1 MYLPNFFDY
10 LSKEKNFSRN
20 TVIAYRKDLETF
32 KLFCLDH
39 YEISNISKVSYPII
53 RDWIINLSEK
63 NLSPL
68 TINRKISSLN
78 KYYDFL
84 LKTQVNKV
92 SPLKNHK
99 RLKVQKKLIIPFSED
114 EVFKVIDVFSND
126 FEGKRNLL
134 IVDTL
139 YSTGIRRDELINI
152 KLNDVFLSENLIKVL
167 GKRNKERLV
176 PVLGNLNK
184 RIKDYLSLRKE
195 VSLSS
200 SYLFITNKGKSI
212 GPSLVYR
219 VVKKYFSKVSTKVK
233 TSPHVL
239 RHSFATH
246 MLNNGAD
253 INSIKEI
260 MGHSSLASTQI
271 YTKIKLPKI
280 INDYLKFRNEIKSSS
295 SNFFIT
301 TKGKKIG
308 PSLVYRVVKNYF
320 SKVSTKVKTSPHV
333 LRHSFATHMLNNGAD
348 INSIKEIM
356 GHSSLASTQIYTKI
370 KLPKII
376 NDYKK
381 NHPRE
386 RKK

>member
-10 LSKEKNFSRN
+10 LSKEKNFSKN
-20 TVIAYRKDLETF
+20 TIVAYKNDLETF
-32 KLFCLDH
+32 KLFCLDQ
-39 YEISNISKVSYPII
+39 YEIKDISIVAYPII
-53 RDWIINLSEK
+53 RNWIINLSEK

-68 TINRKISSLN
+68 TINRKISSLS

-114 EVFKVIDVFSND
+114 EVFKVVDVFSKD

-152 KLNDVFLSENLIKVL
+152 KLNNVFLNEDLIKVL

-176 PVLGNLNK
+176 PVLSGLNK
-184 RIKDYLSLRKE
+184 RIKDYLNFRKKID
-195 VSLSS
+195 STSS
-200 SYLFITNKGKSI
+200 NLFITNKGKSI

-271 YTKIKLPKI
+271 YTKIKLP
-280 INDYLKFRNEIKSSS
+280 
-295 SNFFIT
+295 T
-301 TKGKKIG
+301 
-308 PSLVYRVVKNYF
+308 
-320 SKVSTKVKTSPHV
+320 
-333 LRHSFATHMLNNGAD
+333 
-348 INSIKEIM
+348 
-356 GHSSLASTQIYTKI
+356 
-370 KLPKII
+370 II

>member
-1 MYLPNFFDY
+1 MHLSNFYDY
-10 LSKEKNFSRN
+10 LSKEKNYSSN
-20 TVIAYRKDLETF
+20 TVIAYKKDVETF
-32 KLFCLDH
+32 QDFCRLKF
-39 YEISNISKVSYPII
+39 ELNNLLKVTYPII
-53 RDWIINLSEK
+53 REWIIDLSEK
-63 NLSPL
+63 ELSPL
-68 TINRKISSLN
+68 TINRKISSLS

-84 LKTQVNKV
+84 IKINELKS

-114 EVFKVIDVFSND
+114 EVLKVVDVFSKN

-134 IVDTL
+134 IVDML
-139 YSTGIRRDELINI
+139 YSTGVRRDELINI
-152 KLNDVFLSENLIKVL
+152 KLNDVLLDENLVKVL

-176 PVLGNLNK
+176 PLVLNL
-184 RIKDYLSLRKE
+184 
-195 VSLSS
+195 
-200 SYLFITNKGKSI
+200 KS
-212 GPSLVYR
+212 R
-219 VVKKYFSKVSTKVK
+219 
-233 TSPHVL
+233 
-239 RHSFATH
+239 
-246 MLNNGAD
+246 
-253 INSIKEI
+253 
-260 MGHSSLASTQI
+260 
-271 YTKIKLPKI
+271 

>member
-1 MYLPNFFDY
+1 MHLPNFFDY
-10 LSKEKNFSRN
+10 LSKEKNFSKN
-20 TVIAYRKDLETF
+20 TVVAYKNDLETF
-32 KLFCLDH
+32 KLFCLDQ
-39 YEISNISKVSYPII
+39 YEIKDISIVAYPII
-53 RDWIINLSEK
+53 RNWIINLSEK

-68 TINRKISSLN
+68 TINRKISSLS

-114 EVFKVIDVFSND
+114 EVFKVVDVFSKD

-152 KLNDVFLSENLIKVL
+152 KLNNVFLNEDLIKVL

-176 PVLGNLNK
+176 PVLSGLNK
-184 RIKDYLSLRKE
+184 RIKDYLNFRKKID
-195 VSLSS
+195 STSS
-200 SYLFITNKGKSI
+200 NLFITNKGKSI

-271 YTKIKLPKI
+271 YTKIKLP
-280 INDYLKFRNEIKSSS
+280 
-295 SNFFIT
+295 T
-301 TKGKKIG
+301 
-308 PSLVYRVVKNYF
+308 
-320 SKVSTKVKTSPHV
+320 
-333 LRHSFATHMLNNGAD
+333 
-348 INSIKEIM
+348 
-356 GHSSLASTQIYTKI
+356 
-370 KLPKII
+370 II

>member
-1 MYLPNFFDY
+1 MHLSNFYDY
-10 LSKEKNFSRN
+10 LSKEKKYSSN
-20 TVIAYRKDLETF
+20 TVIAYKKDVETF
-32 KLFCLDH
+32 QDFCSLKF
-39 YEISNISKVSYPII
+39 ELNNLLKVTYPII
-53 RDWIINLSEK
+53 REWIIDLSEK
-63 NLSPL
+63 ELSPL
-68 TINRKISSLN
+68 TINRKISSLS

-84 LKTQVNKV
+84 IKINELKL
-92 SPLKNHK
+92 SPLKKHK

-114 EVFKVIDVFSND
+114 EVLKVVDVFSKN

-134 IVDTL
+134 IVDML
-139 YSTGIRRDELINI
+139 YSTGVRRDELINI
-152 KLNDVFLSENLIKVL
+152 KLNDVLLDENLIKVL

-176 PVLGNLNK
+176 PLVLNLK
-184 RIKDYLSLRKE
+184 SRIK
-195 VSLSS
+195 
-200 SYLFITNKGKSI
+200 
-212 GPSLVYR
+212 
-219 VVKKYFSKVSTKVK
+219 
-233 TSPHVL
+233 
-239 RHSFATH
+239 
-246 MLNNGAD
+246 
-253 INSIKEI
+253 
-260 MGHSSLASTQI
+260 
-271 YTKIKLPKI
+271 
-280 INDYLKFRNEIKSSS
+280 DYLKFRNEIKSSS

-301 TKGKKIG
+301 AKGKKIG

>member
-1 MYLPNFFDY
+1 MHLSNFYDY
-10 LSKEKNFSRN
+10 LSKEKNYSSN
-20 TVIAYRKDLETF
+20 TVIAYKKDVETF
-32 KLFCLDH
+32 QEFCRVKFEL
-39 YEISNISKVSYPII
+39 NNLLKVTYPII
-53 RDWIINLSEK
+53 REWIINLSEK
-63 NLSPL
+63 ELSPL
-68 TINRKISSLN
+68 SINRKISSLS

-84 LKTQVNKV
+84 IKINELKS

-114 EVFKVIDVFSND
+114 EVLKVVDVFSKN

-134 IVDTL
+134 IVDML
-139 YSTGIRRDELINI
+139 YSTGVRRDELINI
-152 KLNDVFLSENLIKVL
+152 KLNDVLLDENLVKVL

-176 PVLGNLNK
+176 PLVLNL
-184 RIKDYLSLRKE
+184 
-195 VSLSS
+195 
-200 SYLFITNKGKSI
+200 KS
-212 GPSLVYR
+212 R
-219 VVKKYFSKVSTKVK
+219 
-233 TSPHVL
+233 
-239 RHSFATH
+239 
-246 MLNNGAD
+246 
-253 INSIKEI
+253 
-260 MGHSSLASTQI
+260 
-271 YTKIKLPKI
+271 

-320 SKVSTKVKTSPHV
+320 SKVSTKVKTSPHF

>member
-1 MYLPNFFDY
+1 MHLSNFYDY
-10 LSKEKNFSRN
+10 LSKEKNYSSN
-20 TVIAYRKDLETF
+20 TVIAYKKDVETF
-32 KLFCLDH
+32 QEFCRVKFEL
-39 YEISNISKVSYPII
+39 NNLLKVTYPII
-53 RDWIINLSEK
+53 REWIIDLSEK
-63 NLSPL
+63 ELSPL
-68 TINRKISSLN
+68 TINRKISSLS

-84 LKTQVNKV
+84 IKINDLKS

-114 EVFKVIDVFSND
+114 EVLKVVDVFSKN
-126 FEGKRNLL
+126 FEGKRNVL
-134 IVDTL
+134 IVDML
-139 YSTGIRRDELINI
+139 YSTGVRRDELINI
-152 KLNDVFLSENLIKVL
+152 KLNDVLLDENLVKVL

-176 PVLGNLNK
+176 PLVLNL
-184 RIKDYLSLRKE
+184 
-195 VSLSS
+195 
-200 SYLFITNKGKSI
+200 KS
-212 GPSLVYR
+212 R
-219 VVKKYFSKVSTKVK
+219 
-233 TSPHVL
+233 
-239 RHSFATH
+239 
-246 MLNNGAD
+246 
-253 INSIKEI
+253 
-260 MGHSSLASTQI
+260 
-271 YTKIKLPKI
+271 

>member
-1 MYLPNFFDY
+1 MLSKLIMHLSNFYDY
-10 LSKEKNFSRN
+10 LSKEKNYSSN
-20 TVIAYRKDLETF
+20 TVIAYKKDVETF
-32 KLFCLDH
+32 QEFCRVKFEL
-39 YEISNISKVSYPII
+39 NNLLKVTYPII
-53 RDWIINLSEK
+53 REWIIDLSEK
-63 NLSPL
+63 ELSPL
-68 TINRKISSLN
+68 TINRKISSLS

-84 LKTQVNKV
+84 IKINDLKS

-114 EVFKVIDVFSND
+114 EVLKVVDVFSKN

-134 IVDTL
+134 IVDML
-139 YSTGIRRDELINI
+139 YSTGVRRDELINI
-152 KLNDVFLSENLIKVL
+152 KLNDVLLDENLVKVL

-176 PVLGNLNK
+176 PLVLNL
-184 RIKDYLSLRKE
+184 
-195 VSLSS
+195 
-200 SYLFITNKGKSI
+200 KS
-212 GPSLVYR
+212 R
-219 VVKKYFSKVSTKVK
+219 
-233 TSPHVL
+233 
-239 RHSFATH
+239 
-246 MLNNGAD
+246 
-253 INSIKEI
+253 
-260 MGHSSLASTQI
+260 
-271 YTKIKLPKI
+271 

>member
-39 YEISNISKVSYPII
+39 YEISNISKVSYQII

-114 EVFKVIDVFSND
+114 EIFKVIDVFSND

-184 RIKDYLSLRKE
+184 RIKDYLSLRKD
-195 VSLSS
+195 VSSSS

-280 INDYLKFRNEIKSSS
+280 INDY
-295 SNFFIT
+295 
-301 TKGKKIG
+301 
-308 PSLVYRVVKNYF
+308 
-320 SKVSTKVKTSPHV
+320 
-333 LRHSFATHMLNNGAD
+333 
-348 INSIKEIM
+348 
-356 GHSSLASTQIYTKI
+356 
-370 KLPKII
+370 
-376 NDYKK
+376 KK

>member
-39 YEISNISKVSYPII
+39 YEISNISKVSYQII

-280 INDYLKFRNEIKSSS
+280 INDY
-295 SNFFIT
+295 
-301 TKGKKIG
+301 
-308 PSLVYRVVKNYF
+308 
-320 SKVSTKVKTSPHV
+320 
-333 LRHSFATHMLNNGAD
+333 
-348 INSIKEIM
+348 
-356 GHSSLASTQIYTKI
+356 
-370 KLPKII
+370 
-376 NDYKK
+376 KK

>member
-10 LSKEKNFSRN
+10 LSKEKNFSKN
-20 TVIAYRKDLETF
+20 TIVAYKNDLETF
-32 KLFCLDH
+32 KLFCLDQ
-39 YEISNISKVSYPII
+39 YEIKDISIVAYPII

-68 TINRKISSLN
+68 TINRKISSLS

-114 EVFKVIDVFSND
+114 EVFKVVDVFSKD

-152 KLNDVFLSENLIKVL
+152 KLNNVFLNEDLIKVL

-176 PVLGNLNK
+176 PVLSGLNK
-184 RIKDYLSLRKE
+184 RIKDYLNFRKKID
-195 VSLSS
+195 STSS
-200 SYLFITNKGKSI
+200 NLFITNKGKSI

-271 YTKIKLPKI
+271 YTKIKLP
-280 INDYLKFRNEIKSSS
+280 
-295 SNFFIT
+295 T
-301 TKGKKIG
+301 
-308 PSLVYRVVKNYF
+308 
-320 SKVSTKVKTSPHV
+320 
-333 LRHSFATHMLNNGAD
+333 
-348 INSIKEIM
+348 
-356 GHSSLASTQIYTKI
+356 
-370 KLPKII
+370 II

>member
-10 LSKEKNFSRN
+10 LSKEKNFSKN
-20 TVIAYRKDLETF
+20 TVVAYKNDLETF
-32 KLFCLDH
+32 KLFCLDQ
-39 YEISNISKVSYPII
+39 YEISDISKVAYPII
-53 RDWIINLSEK
+53 RNWIINLSEK

-68 TINRKISSLN
+68 TINRKISSLS

-280 INDYLKFRNEIKSSS
+280 INDY
-295 SNFFIT
+295 
-301 TKGKKIG
+301 
-308 PSLVYRVVKNYF
+308 
-320 SKVSTKVKTSPHV
+320 
-333 LRHSFATHMLNNGAD
+333 
-348 INSIKEIM
+348 
-356 GHSSLASTQIYTKI
+356 
-370 KLPKII
+370 
-376 NDYKK
+376 KK

>member
-1 MYLPNFFDY
+1 MLSKLIMHLSNFYDY
-10 LSKEKNFSRN
+10 LSKEKNYSSN
-20 TVIAYRKDLETF
+20 TVIAYKKDVETF
-32 KLFCLDH
+32 QEFCRVKFEL
-39 YEISNISKVSYPII
+39 NNLLKVTYPII
-53 RDWIINLSEK
+53 REWIIDLSEK
-63 NLSPL
+63 ELSSL
-68 TINRKISSLN
+68 TINRKISSLS

-84 LKTQVNKV
+84 IKINDLKS

-114 EVFKVIDVFSND
+114 EVLKVVDVFSKN

-134 IVDTL
+134 IVDML
-139 YSTGIRRDELINI
+139 YSTGVRRDELINI
-152 KLNDVFLSENLIKVL
+152 KLNDVLLDENLVKVL

-176 PVLGNLNK
+176 PLVLNL
-184 RIKDYLSLRKE
+184 
-195 VSLSS
+195 
-200 SYLFITNKGKSI
+200 KS
-212 GPSLVYR
+212 R
-219 VVKKYFSKVSTKVK
+219 
-233 TSPHVL
+233 
-239 RHSFATH
+239 
-246 MLNNGAD
+246 
-253 INSIKEI
+253 
-260 MGHSSLASTQI
+260 
-271 YTKIKLPKI
+271 

>member
-1 MYLPNFFDY
+1 MHLSNFYDY
-10 LSKEKNFSRN
+10 LSKEKNYSSN
-20 TVIAYRKDLETF
+20 TVIAYKKDVETF
-32 KLFCLDH
+32 QEFCRVKFEL
-39 YEISNISKVSYPII
+39 NNLLKVTYPII
-53 RDWIINLSEK
+53 REWIINLSEK
-63 NLSPL
+63 ELSPL
-68 TINRKISSLN
+68 TINRKISSLS

-84 LKTQVNKV
+84 IKINDLKS

-114 EVFKVIDVFSND
+114 EVLKVVDVFSKN

-134 IVDTL
+134 IVDML
-139 YSTGIRRDELINI
+139 YSTGVRRDELINI
-152 KLNDVFLSENLIKVL
+152 KLNDVLLDENLVKVL

-176 PVLGNLNK
+176 PLVLNL
-184 RIKDYLSLRKE
+184 
-195 VSLSS
+195 
-200 SYLFITNKGKSI
+200 KS
-212 GPSLVYR
+212 R
-219 VVKKYFSKVSTKVK
+219 
-233 TSPHVL
+233 
-239 RHSFATH
+239 
-246 MLNNGAD
+246 
-253 INSIKEI
+253 
-260 MGHSSLASTQI
+260 
-271 YTKIKLPKI
+271 

>member
-1 MYLPNFFDY
+1 MHLSNFYDY
-10 LSKEKNFSRN
+10 LSKEKNYSSN
-20 TVIAYRKDLETF
+20 TVIAYKKDIETF
-32 KLFCLDH
+32 QEFCRVKFEL
-39 YEISNISKVSYPII
+39 NNLLKVTYPII
-53 RDWIINLSEK
+53 REWIIDLSEK
-63 NLSPL
+63 ELSPL
-68 TINRKISSLN
+68 TINRKISSLS

-84 LKTQVNKV
+84 IKINDLKS

-114 EVFKVIDVFSND
+114 EVLKVVDVFSKN

-134 IVDTL
+134 IVDML
-139 YSTGIRRDELINI
+139 YSTGVRRDELINI
-152 KLNDVFLSENLIKVL
+152 KLNDVLLDENLVKVL

-176 PVLGNLNK
+176 PLVLNL
-184 RIKDYLSLRKE
+184 
-195 VSLSS
+195 
-200 SYLFITNKGKSI
+200 KS
-212 GPSLVYR
+212 R
-219 VVKKYFSKVSTKVK
+219 
-233 TSPHVL
+233 
-239 RHSFATH
+239 
-246 MLNNGAD
+246 
-253 INSIKEI
+253 
-260 MGHSSLASTQI
+260 
-271 YTKIKLPKI
+271 

>member
-1 MYLPNFFDY
+1 MHLSNFYDY
-10 LSKEKNFSRN
+10 LSKEKNYSSN
-20 TVIAYRKDLETF
+20 TVIAYKKDVETF
-32 KLFCLDH
+32 QEFCRVKFEL
-39 YEISNISKVSYPII
+39 NNLLKVTYPII
-53 RDWIINLSEK
+53 REWIINLSEK
-63 NLSPL
+63 ELSPL
-68 TINRKISSLN
+68 SINRKISSLS

-84 LKTQVNKV
+84 IKINELKS

-114 EVFKVIDVFSND
+114 EVLKVVDVFSKN

-134 IVDTL
+134 IVDML
-139 YSTGIRRDELINI
+139 YSTGVRRDELINI
-152 KLNDVFLSENLIKVL
+152 KLNDVLLDENLVKVL

-176 PVLGNLNK
+176 PLVLNL
-184 RIKDYLSLRKE
+184 
-195 VSLSS
+195 
-200 SYLFITNKGKSI
+200 KS
-212 GPSLVYR
+212 R
-219 VVKKYFSKVSTKVK
+219 
-233 TSPHVL
+233 
-239 RHSFATH
+239 
-246 MLNNGAD
+246 
-253 INSIKEI
+253 
-260 MGHSSLASTQI
+260 
-271 YTKIKLPKI
+271 

-333 LRHSFATHMLNNGAD
+333 LTHSFATHMLNNGAD

>member
-239 RHSFATH
+239 RHSFA
-246 MLNNGAD
+246 
-253 INSIKEI
+253 I
-260 MGHSSLASTQI
+260 
-271 YTKIKLPKI
+271 
-280 INDYLKFRNEIKSSS
+280 
-295 SNFFIT
+295 
-301 TKGKKIG
+301 
-308 PSLVYRVVKNYF
+308 
-320 SKVSTKVKTSPHV
+320 
-333 LRHSFATHMLNNGAD
+333 HMLNNGAD

>member
-1 MYLPNFFDY
+1 MHLSNFYDY
-10 LSKEKNFSRN
+10 LSKEKNYSSN
-20 TVIAYRKDLETF
+20 TVIAYKKDVETF
-32 KLFCLDH
+32 QEFCRVKFEL
-39 YEISNISKVSYPII
+39 NNLLKVTYPII
-53 RDWIINLSEK
+53 REWIINLSEK
-63 NLSPL
+63 ELSPL
-68 TINRKISSLN
+68 SINRKISSLS

-84 LKTQVNKV
+84 IKINDLKS

-114 EVFKVIDVFSND
+114 EILKVVDVFSKN

-134 IVDTL
+134 IVDML
-139 YSTGIRRDELINI
+139 YSTGVRRDELINI
-152 KLNDVFLSENLIKVL
+152 KLNDVLLDENLVKVL

-176 PVLGNLNK
+176 PLVLNLK
-184 RIKDYLSLRKE
+184 SRIK
-195 VSLSS
+195 
-200 SYLFITNKGKSI
+200 
-212 GPSLVYR
+212 
-219 VVKKYFSKVSTKVK
+219 
-233 TSPHVL
+233 
-239 RHSFATH
+239 
-246 MLNNGAD
+246 
-253 INSIKEI
+253 
-260 MGHSSLASTQI
+260 
-271 YTKIKLPKI
+271 
-280 INDYLKFRNEIKSSS
+280 DYLKFRNEIKSSS

>member
-1 MYLPNFFDY
+1 MYLSNFFDY
-10 LSKEKNFSRN
+10 LSKEKNFSNN
-20 TVIAYRKDLETF
+20 TVVAYKNDLETF

-39 YEISNISKVSYPII
+39 YEISNIAVVTYPII

-68 TINRKISSLN
+68 TINRKISSLS

-84 LKTQVNKV
+84 LKIQVNKV

-114 EVFKVIDVFSND
+114 EVFKIIDVFSKD

-152 KLNDVFLSENLIKVL
+152 KLNDIFLSENLIKVL

-176 PVLGNLNK
+176 PVLASLNK
-184 RIKDYLSLRKE
+184 RIKDYLDFRNEIHSN
-195 VSLSS
+195 SS
-200 SYLFITNKGKSI
+200 SLFITKKGKSI

-280 INDYLKFRNEIKSSS
+280 INDY
-295 SNFFIT
+295 
-301 TKGKKIG
+301 
-308 PSLVYRVVKNYF
+308 
-320 SKVSTKVKTSPHV
+320 
-333 LRHSFATHMLNNGAD
+333 
-348 INSIKEIM
+348 
-356 GHSSLASTQIYTKI
+356 
-370 KLPKII
+370 
-376 NDYKK
+376 KK

>member
-152 KLNDVFLSENLIKVL
+152 KLNDVFLGENLIKVL

-280 INDYLKFRNEIKSSS
+280 INDY
-295 SNFFIT
+295 
-301 TKGKKIG
+301 
-308 PSLVYRVVKNYF
+308 
-320 SKVSTKVKTSPHV
+320 
-333 LRHSFATHMLNNGAD
+333 
-348 INSIKEIM
+348 
-356 GHSSLASTQIYTKI
+356 
-370 KLPKII
+370 
-376 NDYKK
+376 KK

>member
-1 MYLPNFFDY
+1 MHLSNFYDY
-10 LSKEKNFSRN
+10 LSKEKNYSSN
-20 TVIAYRKDLETF
+20 TVIAYKKDTETF
-32 KLFCLDH
+32 QEFCRVKFEL
-39 YEISNISKVSYPII
+39 NNLLKVTYPII
-53 RDWIINLSEK
+53 REWVIDLSEK
-63 NLSPL
+63 ELSPL
-68 TINRKISSLN
+68 TINRKISSLS

-84 LKTQVNKV
+84 IKINDLKS

-114 EVFKVIDVFSND
+114 EVLKVVDVFSKN

-134 IVDTL
+134 IVDML
-139 YSTGIRRDELINI
+139 YSTGVRRDELINI
-152 KLNDVFLSENLIKVL
+152 KLNDVLLDENLVKVL

-176 PVLGNLNK
+176 PLVLNL
-184 RIKDYLSLRKE
+184 
-195 VSLSS
+195 
-200 SYLFITNKGKSI
+200 KS
-212 GPSLVYR
+212 R
-219 VVKKYFSKVSTKVK
+219 
-233 TSPHVL
+233 
-239 RHSFATH
+239 
-246 MLNNGAD
+246 
-253 INSIKEI
+253 
-260 MGHSSLASTQI
+260 
-271 YTKIKLPKI
+271 

>member
-260 MGHSSLASTQI
+260 M
-271 YTKIKLPKI
+271 
-280 INDYLKFRNEIKSSS
+280 
-295 SNFFIT
+295 
-301 TKGKKIG
+301 
-308 PSLVYRVVKNYF
+308 V
-320 SKVSTKVKTSPHV
+320 
-333 LRHSFATHMLNNGAD
+333 
-348 INSIKEIM
+348 
-356 GHSSLASTQIYTKI
+356 HSSLASTQIYTKI

>member
-1 MYLPNFFDY
+1 MYLSNFFDY
-10 LSKEKNFSRN
+10 LSKEKNFSNN
-20 TVIAYRKDLETF
+20 TVVAYRNDLETF

-39 YEISNISKVSYPII
+39 YEISNIAVVTYPII

-68 TINRKISSLN
+68 TINRKISSLS

-84 LKTQVNKV
+84 LKIQLNKV

-114 EVFKVIDVFSND
+114 EVFKIIDVFSKD

-176 PVLGNLNK
+176 PVLASLNK
-184 RIKDYLSLRKE
+184 RIKDYLDFRNEIHSN
-195 VSLSS
+195 SS
-200 SYLFITNKGKSI
+200 SLFITKKGKSI

-280 INDYLKFRNEIKSSS
+280 INDY
-295 SNFFIT
+295 
-301 TKGKKIG
+301 
-308 PSLVYRVVKNYF
+308 
-320 SKVSTKVKTSPHV
+320 
-333 LRHSFATHMLNNGAD
+333 
-348 INSIKEIM
+348 
-356 GHSSLASTQIYTKI
+356 
-370 KLPKII
+370 
-376 NDYKK
+376 KK